1 MSRTSQGILYV
12 IIRRYKKWAPL
23 ILPTLLVALTDSDI
37 DTVKGALHTLRFP
50 LIEHT
55 LARNP
60 EYTEDYVLG
69 LIHAF
74 ESFDRVIPKPVNVTN
89 DQAIRAKWSTE
100 CDNLLGAVQQANSLE
115 KYGR

>member
-23 ILPTLLVALTDSDI
+23 ILPTLLVALTDSDM
-37 DTVKGALHTLRFP
+37 DTVKGALHTLRVT

-74 ESFDRVIPKPVNVTN
+74 ESFDRVIPETYK
-89 DQAIRAKWSTE
+89 R
-100 CDNLLGAVQQANSLE
+100 
-115 KYGR
+115 Y